1 MNQIQLSQSY
11 KYGIRAGL
19 KNLFPTIKLQLLITI
34 NLFAYALICLT
45 AIKYFQTT
53 NQSQIYIVI
62 SCLVAIIIIFT
73 SLFFNLATIKSAI
86 NKHSN
91 TNSSAFNI
99 SFKQL
104 INSVFITLRIGLPQ
118 ILITII
124 AVLIAAL
131 TQSGLITLQT
141 KILVIIFGVLGVL
154 FIFTGI
160 FSVINLFK
168 FGFAYFQNLQTEL
181 SYKTLLSNSKLLSQG
196 YKKTIFLLLILNT
209 ITANI
214 IIAIL
219 AAPFGLLQS
228 FSFTQEINQS
238 TIILIIASLFF
249 LVIISSYIL
258 NIILYSNLD
267 LYSKITSQDNSPTPT
282 TSSPSTDLP
291 TTIESPTPTAV
302 PTSTET
308 ETQQVLEAPP
318 IQTTTNSVQQPIE
331 SIETI
336 PMETSLIETIP
347 EPIKPIEA
355 ILEPTLPTPVIQ
367 MPKTPIDPLAQIN
380 PLTSTSFNLEEEIQK
395 INQEIEGPSAN
406 NNQKNI

>member
-1 MNQIQLSQSY
+1 MNQIELSQSY
-11 KYGIRAGL
+11 KYGISTGL
-19 KNLFPTIKLQLLITI
+19 KNLFPTIKFQLLITL
-34 NLFAYALICLT
+34 NTFAYTLICLT

-73 SLFFNLATIKSAI
+73 SLFYNLAIIKSAI
-86 NKHSN
+86 NKHNNSN
-91 TNSSAFNI
+91 GIAQNI

-141 KILVIIFGVLGVL
+141 QILVIIFGVLGVL
-154 FIFTGI
+154 FIFSGI

-196 YKKTIFLLLILNT
+196 YKKTIFLLLILNI

-214 IIAIL
+214 IVAIL

-228 FSFTQEINQS
+228 FSFTQEIS
-238 TIILIIASLFF
+238 LFTIFVIVASLLF

-267 LYSKITSQDNSPTPT
+267 LYSKITFQNNSPTPT
-282 TSSPSTDLP
+282 TTPTPSPSTDSP
-291 TTIESPTPTAV
+291 TTNEL

-308 ETQQVLEAPP
+308 ETQQVVEAPP
-318 IQTTTNSVQQPIE
+318 IQITTNSVQQPIE

-336 PMETSLIETIP
+336 PMESSFIETMP
-347 EPIKPIEA
+347 EPIKPTEV

-367 MPKTPIDPLAQIN
+367 TPKTSIDPLAQIN

-395 INQEIEGPSAN
+395 INQEIEGPSTN